1 MADKDYYQVL
11 GVKEKASIDEIKSVY
26 RALALKYH
34 PDRVSGKGK
43 QAAEEKFK
51 EISAAY
57 YVLSDPKRRREYD
70 EYRQGSPTFGRGYA
84 GAGDF
89 ASQAGFS
96 FEDLLRHFSAQ
107 QSSRRRGGRRNR
119 TNDRYFFFD
128 DLSDVFGGFGNAY
141 DGMSAANVHRLDAN
155 EVRQK
160 YDTNTYATL
169 DIPQN
174 LALKGGE
181 VKFRLTSGKTIV
193 LKINSN
199 TKNNQKIRLKDLGQ
213 DCPTCEHKGDLI
225 ITLRV
230 R

>member
-11 GVKEKASIDEIKSVY
+11 GVKEKASIDEIKSAY
-26 RALALKYH
+26 RSLALKYH

-51 EISAAY
+51 GISAAY
-57 YVLSDPKRRREYD
+57 YVLSDPKRRGEYD
-70 EYRQGSPTFGRGYA
+70 EYRQGVHSYGRGYA

-107 QSSRRRGGRRNR
+107 QSSRGGRCNR
-119 TNDRYFFFD
+119 TSDRYFFFD
-128 DLSDVFGGFGNAY
+128 DLSDVFGGFGNA
-141 DGMSAANVHRLDAN
+141 DEGMSAAGDYGLDDNA
-155 EVRQK
+155 VRQK

-181 VKFRLTSGKTIV
+181 VKFKLSSGKTIV
-193 LKINSN
+193 LKVNPD

-213 DCPTCEHKGDLI
+213 LCPTCDHKGDLI
-225 ITLRV
+225 VTLRIL